1 MADKMLRFTHLHQQQ
16 PEKRGVDERR
26 ADFDEIYKDFAIAE
40 AASQSS
46 RCSQCGVPFCSVH
59 CPLNNNI
66 PDWLKLTAEGR
77 LDEAYEVSAA
87 TNNFPEI
94 CGRIC
99 PQDRLCEGN
108 CVIEKGF
115 ESVTI
120 GAVERFVTDYAFTQ
134 GWVKAVAPREELS
147 QSVGIVGAG
156 PGGLAAAEELRRRG
170 YQVHVYDR
178 HDRVGGL
185 MIYGIPGFKLE
196 KDIVLRRWKLL
207 EEGGI
212 KFHLGTEVGRDVTFA
227 ELRARHDAV
236 LVATGVYQARN
247 IGGPGAGL
255 GGIVKALDFL
265 IASNRKGLGDAVPE
279 FESGVLNA
287 AGKHVVVIGGGDT
300 AMDCLRTSV
309 RQGAASVTC
318 LYRRDKANMPGS
330 MREVKN
336 AEEEGVKFMWLSAPE
351 AFLGD
356 GHVTGVRA
364 VHMRLGLP
372 DASGRQSVE
381 VVQGSHFT
389 VKADLVIKALGFDPE
404 PLPQMWAQDALDVTR
419 AGTLKINHRSFETSL
434 PGVFAAGDIV
444 RGASLVVWAI
454 RDGRDA
460 AAQMHA
466 YLQPSARQAYLAAA
480 E

>member
-1 MADKMLRFTHLHQQQ
+1 MPDKMLQFTHLPQHQ
-16 PEKRGVDERR
+16 PEKREVALRR
-26 ADFDEIYKDFAIAE
+26 RDFDEIYQDFAISE
-40 AASQSS
+40 AGTQAS
-46 RCSQCGVPFCSVH
+46 RCSQCGVPFCSIH

-134 GWVKAVAPREELS
+134 GWVKAVKPREELG
-147 QSVGIVGAG
+147 QSVGIIGAG

-170 YQVHVYDR
+170 YQVHVYER

-212 KFHLGTEVGRDVTFA
+212 KFHLNTEVGRDVTFA

-236 LVATGVYQARN
+236 LVATGVYEARD
-247 IGGPGAGL
+247 IAGPGAGL
-255 GGIVKALDFL
+255 PGIVKSLDFL
-265 IASNRKGLGDAVPE
+265 IASNRKGLGDAVPD
-279 FESGVLNA
+279 FESGLLNA
-287 AGKHVVVIGGGDT
+287 DGKHVVVIGGGDT
-300 AMDCLRTSV
+300 AMDCVRTSV
-309 RQGAASVTC
+309 RQGAASVSC

-336 AEEEGVKFMWLSAPE
+336 AEEEGVKFLWLSAPE
-351 AFLGD
+351 AFLGGNTVD
-356 GHVTGVRA
+356 GVRA

-381 VVQGSHFT
+381 IVQGSHFT
-389 VKADLVIKALGFDPE
+389 VQADLVIKALGFDPE
-404 PLPQMWAQDALDVTR
+404 PLPKLWAQDSLEVSR
-419 AGTLKINHRSFETSL
+419 SGTLKIDHRSFETSL

-460 AAQMHA
+460 AAQIHA
-466 YLQPSARQAYLAAA
+466 YLQPSARHDFAVAA

>member
-1 MADKMLRFTHLHQQQ
+1 MPELMLQFTSLPQLQ
-16 PEKRGVDERR
+16 PQKRAIGERR
-26 ADFDEIYKDFAIAE
+26 ADFDEIYREFAAKE
-40 AASQSS
+40 ARAQSS

-77 LDEAYEVSAA
+77 LEEAYEVASA

-120 GAVERFVTDYAFTQ
+120 GAVERFITDHAFTQ
-134 GWVKAVAPREELS
+134 GWVKAVNPREEVP

-185 MIYGIPGFKLE
+185 LIYGIPGFKLE

-207 EEGGI
+207 EEGGVR
-212 KFHLGTEVGRDVTFA
+212 FHLSTEVGRDVTFA

-236 LVATGVYQARN
+236 LIATGVYDARD

-255 GGIVKALDFL
+255 DAIVPALDYL
-265 IASNRKGLGDAVPE
+265 TASNRKGLGDAVPA
-279 FESGVLNA
+279 FDDGTLNA
-287 AGKHVVVIGGGDT
+287 GGRRVVVIGGGDT
-300 AMDCLRTSV
+300 AMDCVRTAV

-318 LYRRDKANMPGS
+318 LYRRDRANMPGS

-336 AEEEGVKFMWLSAPE
+336 AEEEGVHFAWLSAPE

-356 GHVTGVRA
+356 NHVNAVRA
-364 VHMRLGLP
+364 VRMRLGLP

-381 VVQGSHFT
+381 IVPNSHFT
-389 VKADLVIKALGFDPE
+389 VGADLVIKALGFDPE
-404 PLPQMWAQDALDVTR
+404 PLPRLWAQDSLEVSR
-419 AGTLKINHRSFETSL
+419 WGTLKVHHRSFQTSL

-454 RDGRDA
+454 KDGRDA
-460 AAQMHA
+460 ASAIHS
-466 YLQPSARQAYLAAA
+466 YLGQQDFAVAA

>member
-1 MADKMLRFTHLHQQQ
+1 MLQFTHVPQRQ
-16 PEKRGVDERR
+16 PDKRGVQERR
-26 ADFDEIYKDFAIAE
+26 ADFGEIYVDFAVPQAQ
-40 AASQSS
+40 SQSS
-46 RCSQCGVPFCSVH
+46 RCSQCGVPFCSIH

-134 GWVKAVAPREELS
+134 GWVKPVAPREELS

-185 MIYGIPGFKLE
+185 LIYGIPGFKLE
-196 KDIVLRRWKLL
+196 KDIVLRRWDLL
-207 EEGGI
+207 RRGGI
-212 KFHLGTEVGRDVTFA
+212 EFHLNVEVGTDVTFA

-236 LVATGVYQARN
+236 LLANGVYDARD
-247 IGGPGAGL
+247 IGGPGSGL
-255 GGIVKALDFL
+255 PGIVKSLDFL
-265 IASNRKGLGDAVPE
+265 IASNRKGLGDTVPD
-279 FESGVLNA
+279 FDSGLLNA
-287 AGKHVVVIGGGDT
+287 HGKNVVVIGGGDT
-300 AMDCLRTSV
+300 AMDCVRTSI
-309 RQGAASVTC
+309 RQGAASVSC
-318 LYRRDKANMPGS
+318 LYRRDRANMPGS

-336 AEEEGVKFMWLSAPE
+336 AEEEGVKFVWLSAPE

-356 GHVTGVRA
+356 NHVTAVRA

-381 VVQGSHFT
+381 VVPGSHFT
-389 VKADLVIKALGFDPE
+389 MSADLVIKALGFDPE
-404 PLPQMWAQDALDVTR
+404 PLPTLWGQDALEVTR
-419 AGTLKINHRSFETSL
+419 RGTLRVNQVSFQTSL

-460 AAQMHA
+460 AAQIHA
-466 YLQPSARQAYLAAA
+466 YLQPSARRDLLVAA